1 MARITYTK
9 TIENYNF
16 SIPSFISEE
25 QYIFMKIELQNN
37 PNTPLIDENTIQKSH
52 DKLTTV
58 LVIGIIVFIIGLFG
72 MFAFETPQWWGGI
85 LMIISAFGVLHPIV
99 NMGQLESSRNKLI
112 VEQKRIEYFRALK
125 IILLNSSNYDNFK
138 MNYRNK
144 FVL

>member
-25 QYIFMKIELQNN
+25 QYIFMKIELQKN

-125 IILLNSSNYDNFK
+125 IMLLNSSNYDNFK

>member
-25 QYIFMKIELQNN
+25 QYIFMKIELQKN